1 MPPFMGQGM
10 CAGIRDAS
18 NLAWKISSCLRVKH
32 NEALLNSYQ
41 SERSLNVKEYI
52 ETTMRMGEFV
62 IAVESIQ
69 ITKNISSNDKGIKSM
84 QSIKPKLGK
93 GLGHVKY
100 KNRGKIFPQFKLKKN
115 KNLDD
120 YFSKKGI
127 IILSSDISA
136 KNIKNCSLL
145 KVKNLKSIS
154 AYLKN
159 INSKAI
165 LVRPDR
171 FILGSANSNQEFN
184 SILKKYSNILR

>member
-1 MPPFMGQGM
+1 MARKWRNGRIFIAGDAAHLMPPFMGQGM
-10 CAGIRDAS
+10 CWNKNAS
-18 NLAWKISSCLRVKH
+18 NLAWKISLCLRVKH

-62 IAVESIQ
+62 NAVESIQ

-93 GLGHVKY
+93 GIGHVKD

-115 KNLDD
+115 KNFDD

-127 IILSSDISA
+127 IILSSEIRA

-145 KVKNLKSIS
+145 KEK
-154 AYLKN
+154 
-159 INSKAI
+159 
-165 LVRPDR
+165 
-171 FILGSANSNQEFN
+171 
-184 SILKKYSNILR
+184 LKKYISLFKKY

>member
-1 MPPFMGQGM
+1 M
-10 CAGIRDAS
+10 I
-18 NLAWKISSCLRVKH
+18 K
-32 NEALLNSYQ
+32 ALK
-41 SERSLNVKEYI
+41 V
-52 ETTMRMGEFV
+52 
-62 IAVESIQ
+62 
-69 ITKNISSNDKGIKSM
+69 GIKSM
-84 QSIKPKLGK
+84 QSIKPKLGD
-93 GLGHVKY
+93 GIGHVKD
-100 KNRGKIFPQFKLKKN
+100 KNRGKIFPQFKLKNK

-127 IILSSDISA
+127 IILSSGIKA

-145 KVKNLKSIS
+145 KVNNLKSIS

>member
-62 IAVESIQ
+62 NAVESIQ

-93 GLGHVKY
+93 GIGNIKD

-127 IILSSDISA
+127 IILSSKI
-136 KNIKNCSLL
+136 KVNYVKNCSLL

-154 AYLKN
+154 DYLKN

-165 LVRPDR
+165 IVRPDR
-171 FILGSANSNQEFN
+171 FILGSANSNKEFN
-184 SILKKYSNILR
+184 SIIKKYANILG